1 MSMTIPDHESRPH
14 RKYASLQEE
23 YQSKMVTAEYAAS
36 LIKNND
42 IILMPGGTCIP
53 HDFSVAISKRVH
65 ELNNVTICLGLALKL
80 YDYMQPQN
88 RESIHIET
96 PFVGPVERICMEWNT
111 AHYVPCHLNQLR
123 PWMDHRK
130 PNISCFVV
138 TPPDENGYMN
148 RSSFGGLV
156 PKSHIASTDVVM
168 VEINPASPW
177 LCGDDLK
184 IHISEVDYLWESNS
198 EPTEIP
204 EIPITDVEREI
215 AHYIADMIPDGSTI
229 QLGLGGLAN
238 AIGYFLQD
246 KKDLGVHSEV
256 IQKSFMTLIKAGVIN
271 GSKKNFYPGKTLA
284 TFCVGDKELWEFVD
298 HNDHFLFTEVEF
310 NNDPYVI
317 AQNDGLICVN
327 NALMMDLTGQTA
339 SESIRQKQY
348 SGTGGQVN
356 FAQGAL
362 LSKGGKNIMALNST
376 FKDKEGKL
384 RSRIVPFLPH
394 GTIVS
399 TSRNDIQYVITEFG
413 VVNLRYNSVPER
425 VKKLISI
432 AHPDFRDELTSQATR
447 LGWL

>member
-1 MSMTIPDHESRPH
+1 MSMPDLNRELRSP
-14 RKYASLQEE
+14 RKYASVQEE
-23 YQSKMVTAEYAAS
+23 YESKKVTAEYAAS
-36 LIKNND
+36 LVKSND

-65 ELNNVTICLGLALKL
+65 ELDNVTICLGLALKL

-88 RESIHIET
+88 RQSIHIET

-123 PWMDHRK
+123 PWMDHKK

-156 PKSHIASTDVVM
+156 PKSHISATDIVM
-168 VEINPASPW
+168 VEINPATPW
-177 LCGDDLK
+177 LTGDDLK
-184 IHISEVDYLWESNS
+184 IHLSEVDYLWESNA
-198 EPTEIP
+198 ELTEIP

-215 AHYIADMIPDGSTI
+215 AHYIAEMIPDGSTI

-256 IQKSFMTLIKAGVIN
+256 IQKSFMSLIKSGVVN
-271 GSKKNFYPGKTLA
+271 GSKKNFYPNRTLA
-284 TFCVGDKELWEFVD
+284 TFCVGDKELWDFVD
-298 HNDHFLFTEVEF
+298 HNEHFLFTEVEF

-317 AQNDGLICVN
+317 AQNDGIICVN

-356 FAQGAL
+356 FCQGAL
-362 LSKGGKNIMALNST
+362 MAKGGKSIMALNST
-376 FKDKEGKL
+376 FTDKEGRR
-384 RSRIVPFLPH
+384 RSRIVPFLPQ
-394 GTIVS
+394 GTIV
-399 TSRNDIQYVITEFG
+399 TTTRNDIQYVVTEFG
-413 VVNLRYNSVPER
+413 VVNIKYNSIPER
-425 VKKLISI
+425 VRKLISI
-432 AHPDFRDELTSQATR
+432 AHPDFRDELTFQATR